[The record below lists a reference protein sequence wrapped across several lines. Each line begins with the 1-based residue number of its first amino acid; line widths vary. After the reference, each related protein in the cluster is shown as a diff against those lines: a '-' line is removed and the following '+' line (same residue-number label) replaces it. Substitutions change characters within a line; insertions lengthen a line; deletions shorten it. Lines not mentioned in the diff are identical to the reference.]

1 MQHPDDLLR
10 ELHHRV
16 KNNFQIIASLL
27 SLQKRLRPPERRGDF
42 RFIEEHV
49 QAMAIAHQVLYAAH
63 ELTLVPVD
71 VLIGEVL
78 DNLAHIAAAPASV
91 VETSLASFEYPMD
104 VNHAIALCLYLA
116 VVVPPYIDRAMAN
129 GNGRARVTLE
139 FRPPEL
145 VLSISGDWI
154 EPVEL
159 DYLRARLADSYQR
172 QLGGTTAPSNVPAR
186 VIRFT
191 PDRTAAAPDPD

>member
-1 MQHPDDLLR
+1 MQHPDDVLR

-49 QAMAIAHQVLYAAH
+49 QAMAIAHQVLYAAP
-63 ELTLVPVD
+63 ELTLVPVN
-71 VLIGEVL
+71 VLIAEVL
-78 DNLAHIAAAPASV
+78 DNLVHIAAAPAHV
-91 VETSLASFEYPMD
+91 LETSLASFEYPMD

-116 VVVPPYIDRAMAN
+116 VVVPPYVDHALRGEN
-129 GNGRARVTLE
+129 GPARVTLE
-139 FRPPEL
+139 FHAPEL
-145 VLSISGDWI
+145 VLTISGNWTDA
-154 EPVEL
+154 VEL

-172 QLGGTTAPSNVPAR
+172 QLGGATAPSQAPAR

-191 PDRTAAAPDPD
+191 PDRASENARR